1 MKPKNAIFLALT
13 AFIFG
18 ISFIAQDEAAEHV
31 GPFTFNCARFAIAF
45 VVLFATALI
54 ADGVRKKT
62 GHAES
67 VKKAD
72 KTLLLG
78 GLLCGLALGTAVT
91 CQQIGLADPNMTS
104 GKAGFISACYIIIVP
119 LLGLPLRRRPTAWVW
134 PALALA
140 IGGLYLLCL
149 ADGFSLSWGDIVMAV
164 CALMIAVHIMLCDY
178 FAPRCDSLKLT
189 CAQCAVIAVVSLP
202 LMFAFDTPDIAALG
216 EALPSLLFCGVLAS
230 GAAYTFQMIGQVGAN
245 PTLASMIMSFESVIA
260 AIAGALVLGQ
270 EMTAAQIAGC
280 AVIFA
285 AVIIAQ
291 LPGRRKKEV
300 TPTK

>member
-1 MKPKNAIFLALT
+1 
-13 AFIFG
+13 
-18 ISFIAQDEAAEHV
+18 
-31 GPFTFNCARFAIAF
+31 
-45 VVLFATALI
+45 
-54 ADGVRKKT
+54 
-62 GHAES
+62 
-67 VKKAD
+67 
-72 KTLLLG
+72 
-78 GLLCGLALGTAVT
+78 
-91 CQQIGLADPNMTS
+91 
-104 GKAGFISACYIIIVP
+104 
-119 LLGLPLRRRPTAWVW
+119 
-134 PALALA
+134 
-140 IGGLYLLCL
+140 
-149 ADGFSLSWGDIVMAV
+149 
-164 CALMIAVHIMLCDY
+164 
-178 FAPRCDSLKLT
+178 
-189 CAQCAVIAVVSLP
+189 
-202 LMFAFDTPDIAALG
+202 MFAFDTPDIAALG